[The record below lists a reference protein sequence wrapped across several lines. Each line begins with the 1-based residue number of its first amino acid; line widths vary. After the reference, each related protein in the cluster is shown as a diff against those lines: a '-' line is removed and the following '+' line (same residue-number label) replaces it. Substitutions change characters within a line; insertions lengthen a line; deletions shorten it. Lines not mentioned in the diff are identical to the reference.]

1 MKKSTNNLRRIE
13 GDKTI
18 RTICFLALVFWMASL
33 KGNAQTT
40 QTFTANGNFIVPAGV
55 TTVQVQAWGG
65 GGAGGGVIGASAST
79 RAGGGGSGG
88 TYTNTTTVS
97 VAAMTSVPFTIGLGG
112 VGVSGADGGSGGTS
126 TFSSTIPVTAIG
138 GGGGKLGANSPTNGA
153 GGGTATGLTFNGGT
167 GAAAAGGNSGAG
179 GGGAGNGP
187 SGNGGNASGTTA
199 GAAGTGTITGGTG
212 ATGLTGSGNGNNAI
226 ALSGGGSGGRSNN
239 NTNRTGGNGFRGQIL
254 VTYTCPTYALTEVTT
269 ATGPFCGA
277 STSVVTLRSSTMP
290 TGSYTVT
297 YNLSGSTTATGNTA
311 SISFTAGSPGTSTFT
326 TTSLN
331 AGNTTITITNITS
344 GGCISTLS
352 ANNTASVVINAPV
365 TAVAGTAIT
374 TCSTSGAINI
384 TAGASATNTAGVL
397 WTSNGTGTFTNPT
410 SLTLCTYEPSV
421 ADIAA
426 GSRTLTLTATGNSPC
441 TNAVSTKTI
450 TINSS
455 PTVEAGTDISTC
467 STSGAINI
475 TDGASATNQ
484 ASVTWTRSGTGTL
497 TNATSLTNC
506 TYTPSAADIAAGTV
520 TLTLTANPNAGC
532 SSVLDTKTIIITTAP
547 SANAGTNILTC
558 ATVTGALAITAG
570 ATATNMSG
578 IQWTS
583 NGTGTFTNDN
593 SLTLC
598 TYEPSSG
605 DILSGSV
612 VFTLTAFANS
622 PCSNA
627 TATKTLTISSP
638 PTTSTTTICQ
648 GATGNLISSLPCA
661 IASTG
666 VTGSTNSGTGV
677 NNAAV
682 GSIAWTNPGN
692 ITTSGT
698 PYATIPTVAIAT
710 TTNYLQGSNYG
721 FSIPAN
727 AIIDGITLVIRRQTS
742 GTTSPLLQDDRVSLV
757 KNGLIQPINKAQI
770 NVNWSA
776 SLGTATYGGVADNW
790 GIAWTAA
797 DINDPTFGVVLS
809 AVNPNTSFNRTATV
823 DYMRITVNYSIPGTL
838 NWYTVSSGGSP
849 IGPGSAFNPVG
860 VAGSGL
866 IHTNTP
872 GTTTFY
878 AACSTNPECRTAT
891 DFVINANTS
900 YYRDADNDGF
910 GNPSNIQINCTG
922 SIPFGYV
929 LDNTDCN
936 DSNPGLHQ
944 TFPFYL
950 DTDKDGFGVGSLVLV
965 CALDADTPPIGYALN
980 NTDCDNTDNTIYQNA
995 TFFIDADA
1003 DGYDAGT
1010 SIVCYGTTT
1019 PLGYALTTNGTDCDD
1034 TNASLNVTYPFYTDA
1049 DLDGFGAGS
1058 LTAACALNAT
1068 TPPSGFSLNNTD
1080 CDDGNAS
1087 VYQLGDFY
1095 VDADNDGYYNG
1106 NPTFTTVCYGAT
1118 FPSGYTTNIIGAD
1131 CDDNN
1136 PEVNPNHV
1144 EVLNNGID
1152 DNCSGPEDDTL
1163 TIPMSSIALP
1173 MCGST
1178 LSSMYQT
1185 IYANQVSGA
1194 EGYKFEVANG
1204 VTIRTYDSPTSTF
1217 SFSQL
1222 SGTNLYAT
1230 AYTIRVA
1237 VKMGGFYRA
1246 YGAACIINTSLV
1258 PNTTNVLASQC
1269 GTTLSNF
1276 ANTIYVYHVPGASK
1290 YRFRVNDG
1298 VNPSRTY
1305 ESNVNRFNLLNLSG
1319 SNTYGTTYSID
1330 VALRFGTTWQTQYGE
1345 TCSITTPAT
1354 PPTTRVITSLCS
1366 RSINNLWTTIYALPS
1381 SDALSYRFEV
1391 VNGAQTRFFDTPNP
1405 RFSLMQLSGGAAA
1418 NTVYT
1423 IRVAIFYGGIYQS
1436 FGPACTITT
1445 TPAATRGAAT
1455 DLAIFEVNAYPNPF
1469 ANTFQLDINTSSD
1482 ATVAIKVYDMI
1493 GRLVE
1498 QRNVIVTELGSQEVG
1513 SNYPTGVYNIVM
1525 TQGENVKTLRVI
1537 KR

>member
-18 RTICFLALVFWMASL
+18 RTFCFLALVFWMASL

-138 GGGGKLGANSPTNGA
+138 GGGGKLGTNSPTNGA

-239 NTNRTGGNGFRGQIL
+239 GTNRIGGNGFRGQIL

-331 AGNTTITITNITS
+331 AGNTTITITNTTS

-441 TNAVSTKTI
+441 TNAVATKTI

-558 ATVTGALAITAG
+558 ATVTGALAISAG

-638 PTTSTTTICQ
+638 PTTLTTTICQ

-710 TTNYLQGSNYG
+710 TTNYLQGSKYG

-797 DINDPTFGVVLS
+797 DINDPNFGVVLS
-809 AVNPNTSFNRTATV
+809 AINPSTSFTRTATV

-838 NWYTVSSGGSP
+838 NWYTVSSGGTP
-849 IGPGSAFNPVG
+849 IGSGSSFNPVG
-860 VAGSGL
+860 VAGSG
-866 IHTNTP
+866 IANTNTP

-878 AACSTNPECRTAT
+878 AACSTNPACRTAAN
-891 DFVINANTS
+891 FVINANTS
-900 YYRDADNDGF
+900 YYRDADNDGY
-910 GNPSNIQINCTG
+910 GNSSDIQINCTG
-922 SIPFGYV
+922 IMPSGYV

-936 DSNPGLHQ
+936 DADASHHV
-944 TFPFYL
+944 TFSFYV
-950 DTDKDGFGVGSLVLV
+950 DTDKDGYGAGSLVNA
-965 CALDADTPPIGYALN
+965 CGTDAVTPLLGYAVN
-980 NTDCDNTDNTIYQNA
+980 NTDCDNN
-995 TFFIDADA
+995 
-1003 DGYDAGT
+1003 
-1010 SIVCYGTTT
+1010 
-1019 PLGYALTTNGTDCDD
+1019 
-1034 TNASLNVTYPFYTDA
+1034 
-1049 DLDGFGAGS
+1049 
-1058 LTAACALNAT
+1058 
-1068 TPPSGFSLNNTD
+1068 
-1080 CDDGNAS
+1080 NAS
-1087 VYQLGDFY
+1087 VYRTGGFY

-1106 NPTFTTVCYGAT
+1106 NPAFTTVCYGAT
-1118 FPSGYTTNIIGAD
+1118 FPSGYTTFIVGAD
-1131 CDDNN
+1131 CDDSNS
-1136 PEVNPNHV
+1136 EVHPNHV
-1144 EVLNNGID
+1144 ENLNNGID

-1163 TIPMSSIALP
+1163 ANPTSAIIQPL
-1173 MCGST
+1173 CGTT
-1178 LSSMYQT
+1178 LTSLYHT
-1185 IYANQVSGA
+1185 IYAHPISGA
-1194 EGYKFEVANG
+1194 EGYRFEVTNGAN
-1204 VTIRTYDSPTSTF
+1204 VRTYDAPSSAF
-1217 SFSQL
+1217 SLALL

-1230 AYTIRVA
+1230 TYTIRVA
-1237 VKMGGFYRA
+1237 VKTAGFYRA
-1246 YGAACIINTSLV
+1246 YGSSCTVNTPLV
-1258 PNTTNVLASQC
+1258 PNTTTIITSQF
-1269 GTTLSNF
+1269 GSTLSNF
-1276 ANTIYVYHVPGASK
+1276 ANTIYAIHVPQASA
-1290 YRFRVNDG
+1290 YRFRVTNGTEVRIFDSP
-1298 VNPSRTY
+1298 VSRFSLAQLAGT
-1305 ESNVNRFNLLNLSG
+1305 NL
-1319 SNTYGTTYSID
+1319 YGTTYLVD
-1330 VALRFGTTWQTQYGE
+1330 VALRFGNTWQNEYGAA
-1345 TCSITTPAT
+1345 CNITTPAS

-1366 RSINNLWTTIYALPS
+1366 RSITNLWTTIYALPS
-1381 SDALSYRFEV
+1381 SDAVSYRFEV

-1423 IRVAIFYGGIYQS
+1423 IRVAIFYGGIYQP

-1445 TPAATRGAAT
+1445 TPAASRGAAT

-1469 ANTFQLDINTSSD
+1469 ADTFKLDINTSSD

-1513 SNYPTGVYNIVM
+1513 SKFTSGVYNIVM